1 MRKLKEIKELQ
12 ERLDKLERRIDDARV
27 AFDDYQA
34 FDAQVAHSIQRIL
47 NTHGAITV
55 KHYLNDKEIKIE
67 LVKNQIKALDDESRD
82 LERLLEQI
90 KEIKKKYGHKEQ
102 K

>member
-1 MRKLKEIKELQ
+1 MRILKEIKELQ

-34 FDAQVAHSIQRIL
+34 FDTQVARSVQRIL
-47 NTHGAITV
+47 NTYGAITV
-55 KHYLNDKEIKIE
+55 KHYLDHKEIKIE
-67 LVKNQIKALDDESRD
+67 LVKNQINALEAESRD
-82 LERLLEQI
+82 LARLQKQI
-90 KEIKKKYGHKEQ
+90 KEIKKKYGHEEQ